1 MTDTKE
7 KQKASVT
14 LTSKTM
20 EDLPV
25 IPESI
30 VAETTDTIEKA
41 HALRDVVTADS
52 LSLSKGMG
60 MTQAFT
66 FMRDFSDLARLK
78 WLKERKESKDY
89 KGLQCIDSKGELC
102 TLRNFED
109 LCGCMGL
116 SYRKVSEDLLNLATF
131 GEEFM
136 KSASRI
142 GLGYRDLRKLRA
154 LPEADIK
161 ELEATDDPDALRQ
174 MADDLLRQTYE
185 LKKKTEEQAQ
195 TLKAREQMLQEK
207 DKTINSA
214 RAELIKLK
222 SLTPDEQ
229 VIERGRM
236 EAELIQD
243 MDTKCAELSGL
254 MTQLLGTAA
263 RLLESESPAT
273 ALYPHERI
281 TLLCE
286 ELAER
291 ISDAG
296 INADFHDTITG
307 DKWRGEPKA

>member
-7 KQKASVT
+7 KTEVT
-14 LTSKTM
+14 LTAKTM
-20 EDLPV
+20 EELPV
-25 IPESI
+25 IPERI
-30 VAETTDTIEKA
+30 VAETEDTLQKTQS
-41 HALRDVVTADS
+41 LRDVVKVGS
-52 LSLSKGMG
+52 LSLAQGLG
-60 MTQAFT
+60 MTQAFS
-66 FMRDFSDLARLK
+66 FMKEFSDLARLK

-89 KGLQCIDSKGELC
+89 KGLQCLGSKGELC
-102 TLRNFED
+102 TLRTFED
-109 LCGCMGL
+109 LCSCVGL
-116 SYRKVSEDLLNLATF
+116 SYRKVSEDLQNLATF

-142 GLGYRDLRKLRA
+142 GLGYRELRKLRA
-154 LPEADIK
+154 LPETDIK

-185 LKKKTEEQAQ
+185 LKKKADEQAQ

-236 EAELIQD
+236 EAELIQN
-243 MDTKCAELSGL
+243 MDAKCAELSGL

-307 DKWRGEPKA
+307 DKWRREPKG